1 MSAAYNAAAM
11 PPAEPPVPSKRMS
24 FDLPAPLH
32 TRFKVVCAQL
42 GIKMKDEI
50 IAAVGQRIAELEA
63 RSAPPPEERQQ
74 P

>member
-50 IAAVGQRIAELEA
+50 IAAVRQRIAELEKKA
-63 RSAPPPEERQQ
+63 AAPPDERQQ

>member
-1 MSAAYNAAAM
+1 
-11 PPAEPPVPSKRMS
+11 MS

>member
-11 PPAEPPVPSKRMS
+11 PPADPPVPSKRMS

-32 TRFKVVCAQL
+32 TRFKVACAQL

-50 IAAVGQRIAELEA
+50 IAAVRQRIAELEKKA
-63 RSAPPPEERQQ
+63 AAPPDERQQ